1 MFMKDEIYGLKYLF
15 DEVDDVQLDSF
26 LTEEDIATI
35 DYEADQLQN
44 KNFLA

>member
-15 DEVDDVQLDSF
+15 DEVDDVKLDSF

-35 DYEADQLQN
+35 DYEAD
-44 KNFLA
+44 